1 MAREVKI
8 RRVGGSLSA
17 TLPKDLVDRF
27 HLREGER
34 LYAIETSEGIL
45 LTPYDP
51 DFQQAMETYRRGAG
65 KYRDALRELAK

>member
-51 DFQQAMETYRRGAG
+51 DFQQAMEIYRRGAG